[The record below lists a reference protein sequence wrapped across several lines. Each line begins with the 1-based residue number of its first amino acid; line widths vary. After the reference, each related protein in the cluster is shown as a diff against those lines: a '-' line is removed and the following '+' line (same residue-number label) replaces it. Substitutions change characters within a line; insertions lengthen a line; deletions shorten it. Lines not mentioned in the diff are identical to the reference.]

1 MFLRTVTS
9 KHREYLVIEQSCNT
23 SLKWTPTLS
32 YRHLNHYNSERET
45 KCETSVKWPPTL
57 SMRAII
63 SVILREKQVLTD
75 GDKQHAAIWCQTV
88 MILETSYL
96 KISLFYPLHDDLRG
110 CLRANPCS
118 TLLLNSMLL
127 RYLLFSLMKG
137 TGKYIRCLFGR
148 VVMPN
153 EPLRC

>member
-1 MFLRTVTS
+1 MQ
-9 KHREYLVIEQSCNT
+9 YLVIEQSCNT

-118 TLLLNSMLL
+118 TLLLN
-127 RYLLFSLMKG
+127 
-137 TGKYIRCLFGR
+137 R
-148 VVMPN
+148 VVT
-153 EPLRC
+153 PLLKWTPTLSYRPLNHYNSERETVANNKAYSLNTTHSG